1 MARLSF
7 RLTVEGLADDTLVVR
22 EYQGVESLSD
32 SAQAGLRCYG
42 FRYEIKLASR
52 QSGLTALEL
61 VDKTAQLEILRDD
74 LVVQR
79 VHGIVRQFSKGDIG
93 HHHTFYSL
101 TLVPALER
109 LSLRQNS
116 RIFQLKTVPEILSIV
131 LQEMGINDY
140 AFSLKR
146 ECAQR
151 EFCVQYRETD
161 IDFLHRLAAE
171 EGLVYHFIHE
181 EGKHTLFFSDDSQ
194 SLTKRETPIPYNAL
208 AGGVMESP
216 YVSQLTQHSQTEVSH
231 SALQDYS
238 FKKPSYSFAQQAQG
252 REMDYQQ
259 ATYEHF
265 DAPGRFKDD
274 VNGKAFNQIR
284 LEYLRREARTA
295 TGKSN
300 HPGLQAGTKFDLQ
313 EHLDD
318 SMNRNWVVVQVHHQG
333 RQPQA
338 LEEEDGSGA
347 TTYSNQFTLI
357 PADVTWRATPQA
369 KPQVDGPCM
378 ALVVGPDGEEIFCDE
393 HGRVKL
399 HFPWDRYSN
408 GDEHSSCWVR
418 VSQGWAGSQYGMIAI
433 PRIGHEVIV
442 SFLNGDPDQPI
453 VTGRTYHAT
462 NKAPYTLPDNKTKT
476 VLRSETHQGEGFN
489 ELSFEDQAAQE
500 KIYLHAQKDLD
511 ALVLNDA
518 TAHIKH
524 DQHLTVDN
532 EQFTHIKHNH
542 HLTVEGESRDNI
554 TKDSS
559 VEISGS
565 LRHKVAKLTAIQTG
579 REISLKAGAKIVV
592 EAGAEVTLKAGGSF
606 VKVDAGGVH
615 IVGPAINLNA
625 GGSAGSGSAYGGQSA
640 MLATPLLDMKAP
652 AELQASA
659 INATMQSGQAN
670 VITHFEAAAV
680 QSAAQKSS
688 ASSEKQ
694 SESKAAEKSAQEESP
709 KEDAQNEDKA
719 SLLQS
724 DVLKPSEELEKLAKK
739 QASAF
744 RKGNNG
750 EEVSLIQQALIKMKF
765 DLQVDGDFGSKTKTA
780 IEQFQKS
787 YQPSHQTH
795 PSYSIGPVDGIVG
808 QGTLLGLD
816 EALVDEWVYE
826 NDEMDLKWL
835 TVPKGQLTFDAE
847 GNDIEGSPFF
857 SRKVHIPNH
866 RGKVIGNSGVTIGRG
881 LDLGSPPSGANGQ
894 NPSKLDLKNLFELA
908 GLNPKLS
915 VWLLSVEG
923 KTKSDALSAL
933 KSSDLTDEELVITRK
948 QQYIMFNTIY
958 EYLENKTKI
967 LVTKADVQ
975 KTYGVVD
982 WEGMPRSVKDVTIDI
997 TYRGDSYTETRRAY
1011 VPALVED
1018 KVSMNYF
1025 NFKRIMHY
1033 ENAVW
1038 NSVPLNRKT
1047 IRYDH
1052 L

>member
-32 SAQAGLRCYG
+32 SAQAGLHCYG

-52 QSGLTALEL
+52 QSSLTALEL
-61 VDKTAQLEILRDD
+61 VDKTAQLEMLRDG

-101 TLVPALER
+101 TLVPVLER

-194 SLTKRETPIPYNAL
+194 SLIKRETPIPYNAL

-274 VNGKAFNQIR
+274 VSGKAFNQIR

-318 SMNRNWVVVQVHHQG
+318 SANRDWVVVQVHHQG

-338 LEEEDGSGA
+338 LEEEGGSGA

-532 EQFTHIKHNH
+532 DQFTHVKHNH

-559 VEISGS
+559 VEIGGS
-565 LRHKVAKLTAIQTG
+565 LQHKVAKLTAIQTG

-659 INATMQSGQAN
+659 ISATMKSGQAN

-688 ASSEKQ
+688 ASQQKL

-765 DLQVDGDFGSKTKTA
+765 DLQADGDFGNKTKTA

-795 PSYSIGPVDGIVG
+795 PSYSIGPIDGIVG
-808 QGTLLGLD
+808 QGTLLALD
-816 EALVDEWVYE
+816 EALMDGWVYE
-826 NDEMDLKWL
+826 NDVHEMWTL
-835 TVPKGQLTFDAE
+835 
-847 GNDIEGSPFF
+847 
-857 SRKVHIPNH
+857 
-866 RGKVIGNSGVTIGRG
+866 GKTSEKYESAGRG
-881 LDLGSPPSGANGQ
+881 PGVISTGNGDYGGASYGCYQMSSNLGVVQQYIRS
-894 NPSKLDLKNLFELA
+894 SKFKDFFI
-908 GLNPKLS
+908 GLNPA
-915 VWLLSVEG
+915 
-923 KTKSDALSAL
+923 TK
-933 KSSDLTDEELVITRK
+933 E
-948 QQYIMFNTIY
+948 FNTAWLDIASKY
-958 EYLENKTKI
+958 PQEFREEQHQFIKQTHYDIQIEKLKGKELLFEHNRAAVHDLIWSTSVQFGGRTNLIINALNGKNVESVTDREFII
-967 LVTKADVQ
+967 LVQDYKTLNTERLFRSSPSWWDDLKKRAESEKKTLLELETK
-975 KTYGVVD
+975 GLEVD
-982 WEGMPRSVKDVTIDI
+982 IK
-997 TYRGDSYTETRRAY
+997 
-1011 VPALVED
+1011 
-1018 KVSMNYF
+1018 
-1025 NFKRIMHY
+1025 
-1033 ENAVW
+1033 
-1038 NSVPLNRKT
+1038 
-1047 IRYDH
+1047 
-1052 L
+1052 

>member
-7 RLTVEGLADDTLVVR
+7 RLTVEGLADDTLVVH

-32 SAQAGLRCYG
+32 STQVGLRCYG

-61 VDKTAQLEILRDD
+61 VDKTAQLEMLRDG

-79 VHGIVRQFSKGDIG
+79 VHGIVCQFSKGDIG

-140 AFSLKR
+140 AFSLRR

-194 SLTKRETPIPYNAL
+194 SLIKRETPIPYNAL

-274 VNGKAFNQIR
+274 VSGKAFNQIR

-318 SMNRNWVVVQVHHQG
+318 SMNRDWVVVQVHHQG

-338 LEEEDGSGA
+338 LEEEGGSGA

-532 EQFTHIKHNH
+532 DQFTHVKHNH

-565 LRHKVAKLTAIQTG
+565 LQHKVAKLTAIQTG

-739 QASAF
+739 QAHAF

-765 DLQVDGDFGSKTKTA
+765 DLQADGDFGNKTKTA

-808 QGTLLGLD
+808 QGTLLALD
-816 EALVDEWVYE
+816 EALMDGWESKSQCKLMINFDFIKELEGVKKKGYVPDVE
-826 NDEMDLKWL
+826 N
-835 TVPKGQLTFDAE
+835 
-847 GNDIEGSPFF
+847 S
-857 SRKVHIPNH
+857 
-866 RGKVIGNSGVTIGRG
+866 NSGVTIASGF
-881 LDLGSPPSGANGQ
+881 DLGARS
-894 NPSKLDLKNLFELA
+894 
-908 GLNPKLS
+908 
-915 VWLLSVEG
+915 
-923 KTKSDALSAL
+923 KSDLIALGLPASL
-933 KSSDLTDEELVITRK
+933 VDKLTP
-948 QQYIMFNTIY
+948 
-958 EYLENKTKI
+958 YL
-967 LVTKADVQ
+967 D
-975 KTYGVVD
+975 G
-982 WEGMPRSVKDVTIDI
+982 
-997 TYRGDSYTETRRAY
+997 
-1011 VPALVED
+1011 
-1018 KVSMNYF
+1018 
-1025 NFKRIMHY
+1025 
-1033 ENAVW
+1033 
-1038 NSVPLNRKT
+1038 
-1047 IRYDH
+1047 
-1052 L
+1052 

>member
-32 SAQAGLRCYG
+32 SAQAGLHCYG

-61 VDKTAQLEILRDD
+61 VDKTAQLDMLRDG

-194 SLTKRETPIPYNAL
+194 SLIKRETPIPYNVL

-274 VNGKAFNQIR
+274 VSGKAFNQIR

-295 TGKSN
+295 SGKSN

-318 SMNRNWVVVQVHHQG
+318 SANRDWVVVQVHHQG

-338 LEEEDGSGA
+338 LEEEGGSGA

-462 NKAPYTLPDNKTKT
+462 NKAPYILPDNKTKT
-476 VLRSETHQGEGFN
+476 VLRSETHQGQGFN

-532 EQFTHIKHNH
+532 DQFTHVKHNH

-554 TKDSS
+554 TKDNS

-565 LRHKVAKLTAIQTG
+565 VQHKVAKLTAIQTG

-640 MLATPLLDMKAP
+640 MLATP
-652 AELQASA
+652 
-659 INATMQSGQAN
+659 
-670 VITHFEAAAV
+670 
-680 QSAAQKSS
+680 
-688 ASSEKQ
+688 
-694 SESKAAEKSAQEESP
+694 
-709 KEDAQNEDKA
+709 
-719 SLLQS
+719 
-724 DVLKPSEELEKLAKK
+724 
-739 QASAF
+739 
-744 RKGNNG
+744 GNP
-750 EEVSLIQQALIKMKF
+750 
-765 DLQVDGDFGSKTKTA
+765 TT
-780 IEQFQKS
+780 
-787 YQPSHQTH
+787 
-795 PSYSIGPVDGIVG
+795 
-808 QGTLLGLD
+808 
-816 EALVDEWVYE
+816 
-826 NDEMDLKWL
+826 
-835 TVPKGQLTFDAE
+835 
-847 GNDIEGSPFF
+847 
-857 SRKVHIPNH
+857 
-866 RGKVIGNSGVTIGRG
+866 
-881 LDLGSPPSGANGQ
+881 
-894 NPSKLDLKNLFELA
+894 
-908 GLNPKLS
+908 
-915 VWLLSVEG
+915 
-923 KTKSDALSAL
+923 
-933 KSSDLTDEELVITRK
+933 
-948 QQYIMFNTIY
+948 
-958 EYLENKTKI
+958 
-967 LVTKADVQ
+967 
-975 KTYGVVD
+975 
-982 WEGMPRSVKDVTIDI
+982 
-997 TYRGDSYTETRRAY
+997 
-1011 VPALVED
+1011 
-1018 KVSMNYF
+1018 
-1025 NFKRIMHY
+1025 
-1033 ENAVW
+1033 
-1038 NSVPLNRKT
+1038 
-1047 IRYDH
+1047 
-1052 L
+1052 